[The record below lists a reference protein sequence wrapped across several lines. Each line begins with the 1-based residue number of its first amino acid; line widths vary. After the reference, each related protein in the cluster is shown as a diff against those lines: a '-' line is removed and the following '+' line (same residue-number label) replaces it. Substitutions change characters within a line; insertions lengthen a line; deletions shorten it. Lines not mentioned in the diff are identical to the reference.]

1 MDMHLCAAKCCE
13 DRSSNI
19 EVVQRC
25 VQNCSVGVTK
35 AERYVHTQLQDFQN
49 RLQRCVM
56 VRFDTPL
63 FHPPLTGDYLQQ
75 CNDDIKGIMPADP
88 TDSEIDKYTGQFER
102 CAVKCID
109 KHVDLIPNLLKTVK
123 SVLSKGPNK
132 IPDV

>member
-1 MDMHLCAAKCCE
+1 
-13 DRSSNI
+13 
-19 EVVQRC
+19 
-25 VQNCSVGVTK
+25 
-35 AERYVHTQLQDFQN
+35 
-49 RLQRCVM
+49 M

-63 FHPPLTGDYLQQ
+63 FHPLLTGDYLQQ